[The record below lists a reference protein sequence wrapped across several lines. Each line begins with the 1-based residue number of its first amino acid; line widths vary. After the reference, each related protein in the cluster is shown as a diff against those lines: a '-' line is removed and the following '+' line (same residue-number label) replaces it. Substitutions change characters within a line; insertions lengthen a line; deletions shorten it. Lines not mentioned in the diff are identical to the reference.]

1 MPKYDFQSTSCE
13 AVFEAFRGFA
23 QGTDGVVCP
32 DDGEPA
38 TRLFSPPMDMIVYG
52 SKNSNPTAQVR
63 PPGPRAPRGGGFGHG
78 HSHGPG
84 GHSHGP
90 GNLGH

>member
-1 MPKYDFQSTSCE
+1 MPKYDFQCTSCE
-13 AVFEAFRGFA
+13 AVFEMFRGFA

-38 TRLFSPPMDMIVYG
+38 TRLFSPPMDMIVFG
-52 SKNSNPTAQVR
+52 SKNSNPTTQVR
-63 PPGPRAPRGGGFGHG
+63 PPGPRTGGGGFGHSHGPGGHG

-84 GHSHGP
+84 SHSH
-90 GNLGH
+90 

>member
-1 MPKYDFQSTSCE
+1 MPKYDFQCTSCQ
-13 AVFEAFRGFA
+13 AVFEQFRSFS
-23 QGTDGVVCP
+23 QGAEGVVCP

-52 SKNSNPTAQVR
+52 SKNSNPTPRVR
-63 PPGPRAPRGGGFGHG
+63 PPGPTAGGSFGGHG

-84 GHSHGP
+84 GHTHGP
-90 GNLGH
+90 GGHTH